1 MFDVCRST
9 GELTGT
15 QGLVIPHQN
24 EKNLMLRED
33 VVKAIREGKFNVYAV
48 KPSIKVWRF

>member
-33 VVKAIREGKFNVYAV
+33 VVEAIREGKFNVYA
-48 KPSIKVWRF
+48 REDH

>member
-1 MFDVCRST
+1 MFDVCRSA

-15 QGLVIPHQN
+15 QGVVTPHQN

-33 VVKAIREGKFNVYAV
+33 VVKPSGKANSMSM
-48 KPSIKVWRF
+48 P